1 MAQNNVLVLGAP
13 HSGKLRAS
21 AIIGADFS
29 DEDDFSGSHSGLIF
43 KIKRQTKYFKHDLS
57 IMVDE
62 YPEKRTRTPSWE
74 HLNAWSDEFMS
85 EDMEELRR
93 ALDGIVFCLN
103 VGDKATMNDLD
114 PTIEV
119 LEKIYELLGGAEWAG
134 FFAIVGVSSSEDTE
148 NHAIVEDAATI
159 RGFEY
164 INLEEDGQ
172 NEFRD
177 KLGRDRLVEL
187 FDTHDWSDIDT
198 SEDDGFAARKRKMAE
213 SMCQRLLDDDEKNMS
228 VENGVNDVNVEEFE
242 NVIEKLKQAR
252 IKAESMEGAERN
264 EYAQQVMEDVLLY
277 L

>member
-62 YPEKRTRTPSWE
+62 YPEERTSTPSWE

-103 VGDKATMNDLD
+103 VGDKATMNDLE
-114 PTIEV
+114 PTIGV
-119 LEKIYELLGGAEWAG
+119 LEKIYELLGGTEWAG

-164 INLEEDGQ
+164 INLEEEGQ

-213 SMCQRLLDDDEKNMS
+213 SMCQRLLDDDE
-228 VENGVNDVNVEEFE
+228 NGVNDVNVEEFE